1 MCWGVRP
8 GLAQKKMSTWYIII
22 KVVYIFATALS
33 FIFSLFFVFEV
44 QKSKVPYDLFKYP
57 LNRHTYNFHRVVK
70 VLLFLWKITFKGSL
84 NMSSQWIGWVAIYT
98 KQRAI
103 SQYSTAMPHSFHWT
117 VEVASSLLGATS
129 DWNLSACAL
138 LCPLYKILRILSL
151 DLQIGQTV
159 PFTNPKQFLS
169 PPPLSCTAWADSQ
182 QRLIKAM

>member
-1 MCWGVRP
+1 
-8 GLAQKKMSTWYIII
+8 MSTWYIII

-44 QKSKVPYDLFKYP
+44 QKSKVPYGLFKYP

-103 SQYSTAMPHSFHWT
+103 SQHSTAMPHSFHWT
-117 VEVASSLLGATS
+117 VEVASSLLVLQVIEI
-129 DWNLSACAL
+129 WVHVLSYAHCTKFLGFFHWIYKLDKQSHLQIPNNFLAL
-138 LCPLYKILRILSL
+138 LLYHV
-151 DLQIGQTV
+151 QHGQTASRGWLKLCKRWWKLLCSI
-159 PFTNPKQFLS
+159 FIT
-169 PPPLSCTAWADSQ
+169 
-182 QRLIKAM
+182 